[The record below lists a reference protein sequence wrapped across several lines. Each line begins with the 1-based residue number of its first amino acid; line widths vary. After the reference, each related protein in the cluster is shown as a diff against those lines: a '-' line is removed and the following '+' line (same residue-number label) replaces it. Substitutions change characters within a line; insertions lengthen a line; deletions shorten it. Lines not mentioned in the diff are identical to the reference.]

1 MLEQHLAILPIILPL
16 IAAPIVLIL
25 GRSILSWGF
34 ATLISAWACFISW
47 QLLAATLSDG
57 VISYAVGGWPPP
69 WGIEMRVDAANAFV
83 LLAVSSISTLVL
95 LFAKDSI
102 EKEIDKSQHGLFY
115 TAHMLCLAG
124 LSGIL
129 ITGDAFNLFVFLEIS
144 SLATYTLVSL
154 GRDRRCLTAA
164 FRYLVMGTIGA
175 TFILIGVGML
185 YMKTGT
191 LNMLDLAERIHAYD
205 SSRTI
210 NTGLAFIM
218 VGVSV
223 KLALFPLHAWLP
235 AAYTHAPSAV
245 TAFLASTATKVAVYV
260 MIRFIFTIFGAE
272 YVFEDMSMDL
282 ILMVLAVVA
291 IFKCS
296 YMAAVQS
303 NVKTLLAYSSVAQ
316 IGYMILGVSL
326 VSITG
331 LMAGMIH
338 IFNHALMKGALFM
351 AVGAVFYRVGSVE
364 VRAFKGLGKQMPLTM
379 AAFTIAGLSIIG
391 VPLTV
396 GFISK
401 WYLVTAAL
409 EQNHWLIAA
418 LVLAGSLLAIVYIG
432 RVLEA
437 AYFQKPEAGRKPVK
451 EAPWSMLIP
460 MWILVIANIYFGV
473 DTSLTTEAAR
483 TAAETLF
490 QNSTE
495 ISALMESLH
504 GTEAVGSAVIKPEI
518 INAAHELSA
527 EVAR

>member
-1 MLEQHLAILPIILPL
+1 MLDQHLPVLAIILPL
-16 IAAPIVLIL
+16 IAAPITLVL

-47 QLLAATLSDG
+47 QLLTTTLSEG
-57 VISYAVGGWPPP
+57 VISYAVGGWAPP
-69 WGIEMRVDAANAFV
+69 WGIELRIDAVNAFV
-83 LLAVSSISTLVL
+83 LLAVSALSTLVL
-95 LFAKDSI
+95 IYSKDSI
-102 EKEIDKSQHGLFY
+102 EKEIKSTNHSLFY
-115 TAHMLCLAG
+115 TAHLLCLAG

-129 ITGDAFNLFVFLEIS
+129 VTGDAFNLFVFLEIS

-154 GRDRRCLTAA
+154 ASDRRCLTAA

-191 LNMLDLAERIHAYD
+191 LNMLDLAVRIDAYD

-218 VGVSV
+218 VGVSI
-223 KLALFPLHAWLP
+223 KLALFPLHMWLP

-260 MIRFIFTIFGAE
+260 MIRFIFTIFGADH
-272 YVFEDMSMDL
+272 VFEDMNMDF
-282 ILMVLAVVA
+282 ILMALAIVA

-296 YMAAVQS
+296 YTAAVQS
-303 NVKTLLAYSSVAQ
+303 NVKSVLAYSSVAQ

-326 VSITG
+326 VSVTG
-331 LMAGMIH
+331 LMAGLIH

-351 AVGAVFYRVGSVE
+351 AVGAVFYRVGSVDIQ
-364 VRAFKGLGKQMPLTM
+364 AFRGLGKHMPLTM

-409 EQNHWLIAA
+409 EQNHWVLAA
-418 LVLAGSLLAIVYIG
+418 LVLGGSLLAVIYIG
-432 RVLEA
+432 RILEA
-437 AYFQKPEAGRKPVK
+437 AYFQKLPETQDPKKIK
-451 EAPWSMLIP
+451 EVPLLMLAP
-460 MWILVIANIYFGV
+460 MWALVLANIYFGI

-483 TAAETLF
+483 AASELLF
-490 QNSTE
+490 QSTTL
-495 ISALMESLH
+495 STSQ
-504 GTEAVGSAVIKPEI
+504 
-518 INAAHELSA
+518 LSA
-527 EVAR
+527 DPFNTGQLTTNAMGVAP